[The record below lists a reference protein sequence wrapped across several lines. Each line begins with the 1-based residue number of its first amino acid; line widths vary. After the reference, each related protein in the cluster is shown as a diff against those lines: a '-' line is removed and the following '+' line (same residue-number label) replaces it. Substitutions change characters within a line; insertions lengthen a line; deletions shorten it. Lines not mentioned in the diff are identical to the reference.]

1 MAGSRT
7 GQAAE
12 AGAREQAANGARPGG
27 AEPGGAQPAESN
39 VPPDLFRRVLGSHAA
54 GVVVVTADPGDG
66 PVGLTATSFSSVS
79 LDPPLVS
86 FYIDARSGS
95 WPGLRD
101 SRTFAVNILH
111 EHQRDVASRFAAK
124 GVDRFAAPTRW
135 FRGPGA
141 VPLLHG
147 AVGYVRCLRHDVLA
161 VGDHWLVVGRVVG
174 AEADAGTDSRP
185 LLYHRSRYG
194 RFEA

>member
-1 MAGSRT
+1 MAGTRGTGRT
-7 GQAAE
+7 GADGAAPHRTPEE
-12 AGAREQAANGARPGG
+12 AAGP
-27 AEPGGAQPAESN
+27 AEPAGRAHADVN
-39 VPPDLFRRVLGSHAA
+39 VPPDVFRRVLGAHAA
-54 GVVVVTADPGDG
+54 GVVVVTADPAEG
-66 PVGLTATSFSSVS
+66 PVGLTATSFTSVS

-95 WPGLRD
+95 WPGVRD
-101 SRTFAVNILH
+101 SRTFAVNLLH
-111 EHQRDVASRFAAK
+111 EHQRDVAARFAAR

-135 FRGPGA
+135 FRGPGG

-147 AVGYVRCLRHDVLA
+147 AVGHVRCLRHDVLA

-174 AEADAGTDSRP
+174 AETGDDGRP